1 MIDEY
6 IFEVILLPN
15 TCFLQKQV
23 FESKITSTSNS
34 SKVDDKKIN

>member
-23 FESKITSTSNS
+23 FKSNITLKICQ